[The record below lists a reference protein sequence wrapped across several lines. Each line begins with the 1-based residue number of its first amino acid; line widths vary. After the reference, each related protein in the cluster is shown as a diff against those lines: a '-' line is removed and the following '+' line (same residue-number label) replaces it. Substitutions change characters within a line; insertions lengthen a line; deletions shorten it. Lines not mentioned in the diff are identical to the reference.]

1 MKKIIGALLIL
12 VFSNL
17 FGEYKY
23 PFKNPYMATIL
34 GSSTLMTDGVSE
46 AVPTKVYKVKLP
58 NSKEPPENLW
68 YNGKFEFSLVHQ
80 KEKAPLIFLLAGTG
94 SDYHA
99 TRMVLFQRIFYD
111 AGFHVISITSPMHS
125 NFIVNAST
133 NKMPGMIIE
142 DGKDIYKVM
151 KETYN
156 IVKEDIEV
164 SDFYVVGYILGGT
177 SSAVVSYLEKI
188 DMADFE
194 DYMNR
199 LAYPYYKKKFGG
211 NITLIQLLTTTTLK
225 QIENY
230 LKTTDSAVVSYLDEI
245 EKAFNFKRVFMVNPA
260 VDIYSSAVKLD
271 KELNKYTD
279 DDPKKIGMLIDSV
292 ISKVSSTFKGG
303 YTEITEE
310 TIYKLFE
317 HDVLS
322 NEDMS
327 QLIGLAFRLTS
338 IDLNYVT
345 DLLNNMGVYVTEPV
359 GKFTNMF
366 PYFEKID
373 FADFEDYMNRLAY
386 PYYKKKF
393 GGNITLNQLLTTTTL
408 KQIENYLKTTDKIV
422 AVTNKDEL
430 ILNENDFKFLE
441 NTFKDRLIIYP
452 YGGHCGNM
460 FYSENVDVMLKFL
473 KEGVFKYE
481 N

>member
-1 MKKIIGALLIL
+1 MKKLIGILLIL
-12 VFSNL
+12 VFSNM

-99 TRMVLFQRIFYD
+99 TRMVLFQRILYD
-111 AGFHVISITSPMHS
+111 AGFHVISITSSMHS
-125 NFIVNAST
+125 NFIINAST

-151 KETYN
+151 KESYN
-156 IVKEDIEV
+156 IVKDEIEV
-164 SDFYVVGYILGGT
+164 SDFYVVGYSLGGT
-177 SSAVVSYLEKI
+177 SSAVVSYL
-188 DMADFE
+188 
-194 DYMNR
+194 
-199 LAYPYYKKKFGG
+199 
-211 NITLIQLLTTTTLK
+211 
-225 QIENY
+225 
-230 LKTTDSAVVSYLDEI
+230 DET
-245 EKAFNFKRVFMVNPA
+245 EKAFNFKKVFMVNPA
-260 VDIYSSAVKLD
+260 VDIYSSAIKLD
-271 KELNKYTD
+271 SELNRYTNK
-279 DDPKKIGMLIDSV
+279 DPKKIALLIDG
-292 ISKVSSTFKGG
+292 IINKLSSNLKEG
-303 YTEITEE
+303 YAEITEE
-310 TIYKLFE
+310 SIYKIFKNE
-317 HDVLS
+317 VLS
-322 NEDMS
+322 DKDMS

-345 DLLNNMGVYVTEPV
+345 DLLNNMGVYVKEPV
-359 GKFTNMF
+359 DKFTNMF
-366 PYFEKID
+366 PYFEKLN
-373 FADFEDYMNRLAY
+373 FADFEDYMYKLAY
-386 PYYKKKF
+386 PYYKEKF
-393 GGNITLNQLLTTTTL
+393 GGDITLDQLLTTTSL
-408 KQIENYLKTTDKIV
+408 KQIEDYLKTTDKIV
-422 AVTNKDEL
+422 VVTNKDEL

-441 NTFKDRLIIYP
+441 ETFKDRLIIYP

>member
-1 MKKIIGALLIL
+1 MKKLIGILLIL
-12 VFSNL
+12 VFSNM

-99 TRMVLFQRIFYD
+99 TRMVLFQRILYD
-111 AGFHVISITSPMHS
+111 AGFHVISITSSMHS
-125 NFIVNAST
+125 NFIINAST

-151 KETYN
+151 KESYN
-156 IVKEDIEV
+156 IVKDEIEV
-164 SDFYVVGYILGGT
+164 SDFYVVGYSLGGT
-177 SSAVVSYLEKI
+177 SSAVVSYL
-188 DMADFE
+188 
-194 DYMNR
+194 
-199 LAYPYYKKKFGG
+199 
-211 NITLIQLLTTTTLK
+211 
-225 QIENY
+225 
-230 LKTTDSAVVSYLDEI
+230 DET
-245 EKAFNFKRVFMVNPA
+245 EKAFNFKKVFMVNPA
-260 VDIYSSAVKLD
+260 VDIYSSAIKLD
-271 KELNKYTD
+271 SELNRYTNK
-279 DDPKKIGMLIDSV
+279 DPKKIALLIDG
-292 ISKVSSTFKGG
+292 IINKLSSNLKEG
-303 YTEITEE
+303 YAEITEE
-310 TIYKLFE
+310 SIYKIFKNE
-317 HDVLS
+317 VLS
-322 NEDMS
+322 DKDMS

-345 DLLNNMGVYVTEPV
+345 DLLNNMGVYVKEPV
-359 GKFTNMF
+359 DKFTNMF
-366 PYFEKID
+366 PYFEKLN
-373 FADFEDYMNRLAY
+373 FADFEDYMYKLAY
-386 PYYKKKF
+386 PYYKEKF
-393 GGNITLNQLLTTTTL
+393 GGDITLDQLLTTTSL
-408 KQIENYLKTTDKIV
+408 KQIEDYLKTTDKIV
-422 AVTNKDEL
+422 VVTNKDEL

-441 NTFKDRLIIYP
+441 ETFKDRLIIYP

-460 FYSENVDVMLKFL
+460 FYSENIDVMLKFL

>member
-34 GSSTLMTDGVSE
+34 GSSTLMTEGVSE

-164 SDFYVVGYILGGT
+164 SDFYVVGYSLGGT
-177 SSAVVSYLEKI
+177 S
-188 DMADFE
+188 
-194 DYMNR
+194 
-199 LAYPYYKKKFGG
+199 
-211 NITLIQLLTTTTLK
+211 
-225 QIENY
+225 
-230 LKTTDSAVVSYLDEI
+230 SAVVSYLDEI

-260 VDIYSSAVKLD
+260 VDIYSSAMKLD
-271 KELNKYTD
+271 KELNRYTD

-292 ISKVSSTFKGG
+292 LNKVSSTLKGG

-317 HDVLS
+317 NDVLS
-322 NEDMS
+322 NKDMS

-422 AVTNKDEL
+422 AVTNRDEL